1 MHKVNIAH
9 FYIYRESEEGRKV
22 GEGINVMILLF
33 ATDFAV
39 LKV

>member
-1 MHKVNIAH
+1 M
-9 FYIYRESEEGRKV
+9 

-39 LKV
+39 LKVWNNYLKEKREKGVKIVIFNW